1 MNKISNR
8 SCGLVSIVTWLRV
21 VSHEP
26 TYRKSRAL
34 VTIDTSRQLWSE
46 AAGVVAAEGGM
57 VGIVVAMDSKETVII
72 DNHHGWS
79 ENNRPF
85 LLPCTNLWLT
95 L

>member
-1 MNKISNR
+1 MVR
-8 SCGLVSIVTWLRV
+8 G
-21 VSHEP
+21 
-26 TYRKSRAL
+26 
-34 VTIDTSRQLWSE
+34 

-95 L
+95 LYKVRSLRPAPMAALVADTMSARAIPY

>member
-1 MNKISNR
+1 MVR
-8 SCGLVSIVTWLRV
+8 G
-21 VSHEP
+21 
-26 TYRKSRAL
+26 
-34 VTIDTSRQLWSE
+34 
-46 AAGVVAAEGGM
+46 AAGVVAAVAGLVVAVVGVVAAVGGM
-57 VGIVVAMDSKETVII
+57 VSVVVAMDSKETVII

>member
-1 MNKISNR
+1 MVR
-8 SCGLVSIVTWLRV
+8 G
-21 VSHEP
+21 
-26 TYRKSRAL
+26 
-34 VTIDTSRQLWSE
+34 
-46 AAGVVAAEGGM
+46 AAGVVAAVAGLVVAVVGVVAAVVGM
-57 VGIVVAMDSKETVII
+57 VGVVVAMDSKETVII

>member
-1 MNKISNR
+1 MVR
-8 SCGLVSIVTWLRV
+8 G
-21 VSHEP
+21 
-26 TYRKSRAL
+26 
-34 VTIDTSRQLWSE
+34 

-72 DNHHGWS
+72 DNHHGRR

>member
-1 MNKISNR
+1 MVR
-8 SCGLVSIVTWLRV
+8 G
-21 VSHEP
+21 
-26 TYRKSRAL
+26 
-34 VTIDTSRQLWSE
+34 
-46 AAGVVAAEGGM
+46 AAGVVAAVAGLVVAVVGVVAAVGGI
-57 VGIVVAMDSKETVII
+57 VGVVVAMDSKETVII

>member
-1 MNKISNR
+1 MLFCKYSTFFCNHGSTWYSFILNHRPNLRLANYLWCMNKISNR

-46 AAGVVAAEGGM
+46 A
-57 VGIVVAMDSKETVII
+57 
-72 DNHHGWS
+72 
-79 ENNRPF
+79 RPA
-85 LLPCTNLWLT
+85 
-95 L
+95 

>member
-1 MNKISNR
+1 MVR
-8 SCGLVSIVTWLRV
+8 G
-21 VSHEP
+21 
-26 TYRKSRAL
+26 
-34 VTIDTSRQLWSE
+34 
-46 AAGVVAAEGGM
+46 AAGVVAAVAGLVVVVVGVVAAVGGM
-57 VGIVVAMDSKETVII
+57 VGVVVAMDSKETVII

>member
-1 MNKISNR
+1 MVR
-8 SCGLVSIVTWLRV
+8 G
-21 VSHEP
+21 
-26 TYRKSRAL
+26 
-34 VTIDTSRQLWSE
+34 
-46 AAGVVAAEGGM
+46 AAGVVAAVVGLVAAVAGVVAAVGGM
-57 VGIVVAMDSKETVII
+57 VGVVVAMDSKETVII